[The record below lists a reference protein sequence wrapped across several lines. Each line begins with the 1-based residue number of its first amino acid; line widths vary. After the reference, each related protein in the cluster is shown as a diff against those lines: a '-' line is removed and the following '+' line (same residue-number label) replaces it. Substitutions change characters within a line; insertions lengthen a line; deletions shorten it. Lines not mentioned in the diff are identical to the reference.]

1 VQPAACDKSWT
12 LYWRDRNL
20 RFHPYDLLAPSHRLE
35 DPPRRDRPRPH
46 LHVRPA
52 AKATPPVIHRS
63 IQDVTRY
70 AAALATM
77 ANPNEFEGTQLMT
90 PTDYDRELLAATSS
104 RHLHT
109 LPVAVSNAISAA
121 VDELTDPLVLPLL
134 FEIDQ
139 EQTRDLPGVL
149 TASRARLLTASQTA
163 ATAGQSLAY
172 ARAARELSAALH
184 ALQPPA
190 PR

>member
-1 VQPAACDKSWT
+1 
-12 LYWRDRNL
+12 
-20 RFHPYDLLAPSHRLE
+20 
-35 DPPRRDRPRPH
+35 
-46 LHVRPA
+46 
-52 AKATPPVIHRS
+52 
-63 IQDVTRY
+63 
-70 AAALATM
+70 M
-77 ANPNEFEGTQLMT
+77 MT
-90 PTDYDRELLAATSS
+90 TDYDRELLAATSS
-104 RHLHT
+104 RHLDT

-121 VDELTDPLVLPLL
+121 VDELTDPMVLPHL

-149 TASRARLLTASQTA
+149 TASRAHLLTASQTA